1 MNRLTFAVVAGIAFG
16 ALTVALML
24 PMSFPD
30 VMECVPA
37 AAFPA
42 VP

>member
-1 MNRLTFAVVAGIAFG
+1 MTFGVIAGIAFG

-30 VMECVPA
+30 SA
-37 AAFPA
+37 RR
-42 VP
+42 